1 MKKILISTT
10 LLCLFFLTKTVV
22 AAQTTGF
29 SLVVAPAQ
37 AYLKI
42 LPGNRA
48 THTITLENAGDETLE
63 VIPKV
68 LDFATD
74 GKTGVPS
81 LLGKT
86 EFAYLNLTE
95 DLYQPI
101 LLPPKGKAQLTL
113 SFTVPAGAKN
123 KEYPLSVL
131 FSADKQGASQT
142 TINTSPVTGSV
153 VSNLV
158 VLVADESATS
168 KKLTLYDSGAPQFVD
183 SFSDITFA
191 PVVKNESYAATIASG
206 SATLL
211 DWRGKTVAHFPF
223 YPESVLGFSTRELRS
238 YADELQPRLFSFK
251 SPFLLG
257 PYQIKF
263 EIDNSSDEQQSIE
276 TNRITVFAA
285 PFSLLSAA
293 GLGVITYLLYTKIQ
307 KRFMPQSIP
316 SLADQKI

>member
-1 MKKILISTT
+1 MKTILSATI
-10 LLCLFFLTKTVV
+10 LLALLLLTKTTVT
-22 AAQTTGF
+22 AQTTGF
-29 SLVVAPAQ
+29 SLIVAPAQ

-48 THTITLENAGDETLE
+48 THTITLENTGDATLE
-63 VIPKV
+63 VTPKV

-74 GKTGVPS
+74 GKTGVPI

-95 DLYQPI
+95 DLHQPI
-101 LLPPKGKAQLTL
+101 VLAPRAKAQLTL
-113 SFTVPAGAKN
+113 SFTVPSGAKN
-123 KEYPLSVL
+123 KEYPLSIL
-131 FSADKQGASQT
+131 FSADKLDAAQAEQDK
-142 TINTSPVTGSV
+142 SPITGSV

-158 VLVADESATS
+158 VLVSDESETTR
-168 KKLTLYDSGAPQFVD
+168 KLTLLDSGAPQFVD
-183 SFSDITFA
+183 SFSDITFT

-238 YADELQPRLFSFK
+238 YTDELQPRLFSFK

-257 PYQIKF
+257 PYQIRFK
-263 EIDNSSDEQQSIE
+263 IDNSSDEQQSIE

-293 GLGVITYLLYTKIQ
+293 GIGVITYLLYTKIQ
-307 KRFMPQSIP
+307 KRFMP
-316 SLADQKI
+316 